1 MEQQTGDDPQSTS
14 RAWMPAAA
22 GIMSIV
28 SGAMG
33 FIAIA
38 FLMTFAA
45 IFGPDI
51 ARDVLH
57 SIGYWQAGIPLTI
70 IGLVSFIILLLSLT
84 SIVGGICAI
93 RRKSWGLA
101 LAGAICAIFPAQVL
115 GIIAVIFVAISKK
128 EFE

>member
-1 MEQQTGDDPQSTS
+1 MEQQMDDATQSTS
-14 RAWMPAAA
+14 KAWMPAAA

-45 IFGPDI
+45 IFGPEI